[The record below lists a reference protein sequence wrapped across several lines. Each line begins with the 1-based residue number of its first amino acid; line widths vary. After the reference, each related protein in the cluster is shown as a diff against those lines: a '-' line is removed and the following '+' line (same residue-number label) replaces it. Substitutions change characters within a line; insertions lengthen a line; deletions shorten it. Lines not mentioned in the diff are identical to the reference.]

1 MNIIVLTNEPF
12 PIGMAAT
19 NRILSISKGIV
30 ENSHWVKVII
40 LQPTEKISNGVRNK
54 LTKGTYNGIE
64 FEYSS
69 GVTIWPKSKVNK
81 GFCKF
86 KGIVN
91 AIRIIYNVRKTK
103 TINCFL
109 LFSVNSFA
117 DIVVF
122 YFVTK
127 VLKIKY
133 IQEKSEFPFVLYKKS
148 FFGKIYARYYIKYI
162 YKCFD
167 GMIIMT
173 KPLYNFFKTRVK
185 RNAKLIIVPMTV
197 EPERFANNQTK
208 VNELSKYIAYC
219 GYMGGNKDGVPIL
232 IDAFKIVSNK
242 YDNLKLYLIG
252 YTSNVDEFNV
262 FKQKIKD
269 LGLDD
274 KIVFTG
280 KVNRDDIP
288 AYLCNASLLVLA
300 RPSSLQSEGGFPT
313 KLGEYLATGNPV
325 VVTRVGEIPDY
336 LTDGVTAFL
345 ANPDSAEAFAEKIDY
360 VLSNPS
366 LAQKVALAGRDVA
379 FNTFNYRIQ
388 SKKIIDFVEDL
399 QNDGTR

>member
-30 ENSHWVKVII
+30 ENSHWVKVVI
-40 LQPTEKISNGVRNK
+40 LQPTEKISNKVRNE
-54 LTKGTYNGIE
+54 LIKGTYNGIE

-69 GVTIWPKSKVNK
+69 CITIWPKSKINK
-81 GFCKF
+81 GFCKV

-91 AIRIIYNVRKTK
+91 AIRIIYSLRKTK
-103 TINCFL
+103 TINCL
-109 LFSVNSFA
+109 LLVSNSFT
-117 DIVVF
+117 DIILF
-122 YFVTK
+122 FFVAK
-127 VLKIKY
+127 LLNIKY
-133 IQEKSEFPFVLYKKS
+133 LQEKSEFPFVLNKKS
-148 FFGKIYARYYIKYI
+148 FFGKIYAQFYIKYI

-173 KPLYNFFKTRVK
+173 KPLYNFFTTKVRKDT
-185 RNAKLIIVPMTV
+185 KLILVPMTV
-197 EPERFANNQTK
+197 EPERFANNKIKT
-208 VNELSKYIAYC
+208 NELSNYIAYC

-232 IDAFKIVSNK
+232 IDAFKIVFNK
-242 YDNLKLYLIG
+242 YDKLKLYLIG
-252 YTSNVDEFNV
+252 DTSNVNEYNV
-262 FKQKIKD
+262 LKQKIKD
-269 LGLDD
+269 LDLND
-274 KIVFTG
+274 KVVLTG

-345 ANPDSAEAFAEKIDY
+345 SSPDSAEAFAKKIDY
-360 VLSNPS
+360 ALSNPF
-366 LAQKVALAGRDVA
+366 LAQKIGLAGREVA
-379 FNTFNYRIQ
+379 LNIFNYRMQ
-388 SKKIIDFVEDL
+388 SKKIIDFIESL
-399 QNDGTR
+399 QNDGT

>member
-30 ENSHWVKVII
+30 ENSHWVKVVI
-40 LQPTEKISNGVRNK
+40 LQPTEKISNEVRNE

-69 GVTIWPKSKVNK
+69 CVTIWPKNKVNK

-91 AIRIIYNVRKTK
+91 AIRIIYSVRKAK
-103 TINCFL
+103 TISCFL
-109 LFSVNSFA
+109 LISNSFA
-117 DIVVF
+117 DIIVF
-122 YFVTK
+122 YFVSK
-127 VLKIKY
+127 VLKVKY
-133 IQEKSEFPFVLYKKS
+133 IQEKSEFPFVLNKKS
-148 FFGKIYARYYIKYI
+148 LFGKLYAYLYIKYT

-173 KPLYNFFKTRVK
+173 KHLYNFFTPRVK
-185 RNAKLIIVPMTV
+185 RNAKLILVPMTV
-197 EPERFANNQTK
+197 EPERFVNNQIK

-252 YTSNVDEFNV
+252 YTSNVDEYNV
-262 FKQKIKD
+262 LKQKIKD
-269 LGLDD
+269 LDLGD
-274 KIVFTG
+274 KVVFTG
-280 KVNRDDIP
+280 KVNRDVIP

-300 RPSSLQSEGGFPT
+300 RPSSMQSQGGFPS
-313 KLGEYLATGNPV
+313 KLGEYLSTGNPV

-345 ANPDSAEAFAEKIDY
+345 ADPDSAEAFAKKIDY

-366 LAQKVALAGRDVA
+366 LAQKVGLAGREVA
-379 FNTFNYRIQ
+379 FNTFNYRMQ
-388 SKKIIDFVEDL
+388 SKKIVDFIENL
-399 QNDGTR
+399 QNDGI

>member
-40 LQPTEKISNGVRNK
+40 LQPTEKISNKVRNE
-54 LTKGTYNGIE
+54 LIKGTYNGIE

-69 GVTIWPKSKVNK
+69 RVTIWPKNKINK
-81 GFCKF
+81 GFCKI

-103 TINCFL
+103 IINCFL
-109 LFSVNSFA
+109 LISNSFA

-122 YFVTK
+122 YFVAK
-127 VLKIKY
+127 VFKIKY
-133 IQEKSEFPFVLYKKS
+133 IQEKSEFPFVLNKKS
-148 FFGKIYARYYIKYI
+148 FFGKIYSHFYIKYI

-173 KPLYNFFKTRVK
+173 KPLYNFFTARVRK
-185 RNAKLIIVPMTV
+185 NTKLILVPMTV

-242 YDNLKLYLIG
+242 YDKFKLYLIG
-252 YTSNVDEFNV
+252 DTSNVNEYNV
-262 FKQKIKD
+262 LKQKIKD
-269 LGLDD
+269 LDLDD
-274 KIVFTG
+274 KVVLTG
-280 KVNRDDIP
+280 KVNRDDMP

-313 KLGEYLATGNPV
+313 KLGEYLSTGNPV

-345 ANPDSAEAFAEKIDY
+345 SSPDSAEAFAKKIDY
-360 VLSNPS
+360 VLSNPF
-366 LAQKVALAGRDVA
+366 LAQKVGLAGREIA
-379 FNTFNYRIQ
+379 INIFNYRIQ
-388 SKKIIDFVEDL
+388 SKKIIEFIVNL
-399 QNDGTR
+399 